1 MSEKH
6 SSLIFLRRKTS
17 RMIYSRPTS
26 FLKVHGMNNVLG
38 WMCINIYQ
46 TVLSALFKVY
56 YKGMHKSKVK

>member
-26 FLKVHGMNNVLG
+26 FPKVHGMNNVWLDV
-38 WMCINIYQ
+38 YQ
-46 TVLSALFKVY
+46 YLSNCFVGTFQSLLQRNA
-56 YKGMHKSKVK
+56 

>member
-17 RMIYSRPTS
+17 RMISRPTS
-26 FLKVHGMNNVLG
+26 FPKVHGTNNVLG
-38 WMCINIYQ
+38 WMCIKIYQ

-56 YKGMHKSKVK
+56 YKGMHKSKVKG